1 MKRFVI
7 LTAAGVG
14 IALAACQRPAERTA
28 DAGAPAPAASP
39 AAAASTAPAEA
50 APAAPAEAAPA
61 AAPGAGGPKP
71 VPAAAPRKPPAA
83 KSEPAASAPATAPAA
98 PPPAEPEP
106 TPTPKPAPTPKPKIV
121 AAGTSLPIVL
131 EQELSTKTA
140 KAEDPV
146 VASLADDVVVDGEVL
161 LPKGAEVHGSV
172 VSSVRSGRTK
182 GRARIVVS
190 FGEIRVNSTSYAIEA
205 TGFDVTAG
213 SSKGKDAK
221 IAGGAA
227 AAGVLIGAIAGGG
240 SGAVK
245 GGLIGGAAGGAAV
258 LATRGVEV
266 DLKAGTQYKIELK
279 KSLRVR

>member
-1 MKRFVI
+1 
-7 LTAAGVG
+7 
-14 IALAACQRPAERTA
+14 
-28 DAGAPAPAASP
+28 
-39 AAAASTAPAEA
+39 
-50 APAAPAEAAPA
+50 
-61 AAPGAGGPKP
+61 
-71 VPAAAPRKPPAA
+71 
-83 KSEPAASAPATAPAA
+83 
-98 PPPAEPEP
+98 
-106 TPTPKPAPTPKPKIV
+106 
-121 AAGTSLPIVL
+121 
-131 EQELSTKTA
+131 
-140 KAEDPV
+140 
-146 VASLADDVVVDGEVL
+146 VL

-172 VSSVRSGRTK
+172 VSSVRSGRTQ
-182 GRARIVVS
+182 GRAHIVVA
-190 FGEIRVNSTSYAIEA
+190 FTEVRVNSRSYPIEA

-266 DLKAGTQYKIELK
+266 ELKAGSEYKIELK